1 MPETFTRTAAPS
13 SASAPTADRP
23 ARVLLVDDHP
33 IIRQGLEGLVNDAP
47 DLEVCGQADSPEAGL
62 DAVRKL
68 KPDIIVSD
76 LSYDGL
82 SGIGFIKDLKAQFPK
97 IPVLVLSVHDEM
109 FYASRVLRAGAVGY
123 IMKQEISDRVIDAI
137 RRVLDGQICVS
148 PTVCTQLV
156 KTSMTGDGDD
166 QDSKVQTF
174 SDRELEVFELLGHGL
189 TTQQIAK
196 RLHLSVKTVDSHR
209 SKIKSKL
216 DLDSSTQLV
225 QYAIR
230 WVEQVAN
237 RAF

>member
-1 MPETFTRTAAPS
+1 MPQNQARSFTS
-13 SASAPTADRP
+13 NDRP

-47 DLEVCGQADSPEAGL
+47 DMEVCGEADSPDAGL
-62 DAVRKL
+62 DAVRRL

-148 PTVCTQLV
+148 PNVCTQLV
-156 KTSMTGDGDD
+156 KTSMTGPDD
-166 QDSKVQTF
+166 DDPNQYDKVETF

-216 DLDSSTQLV
+216 DLESSTQLV
-225 QYAIR
+225 QFAIR

-237 RAF
+237 KAF